1 MHRAITELY
10 YENLDGSNMVET
22 GEDFEDYK
30 NSDFNADMDCV
41 ILDFLDCYHHD
52 YEYEMRDYLA
62 NYVIDYQRPE
72 ILNGITF
79 DGTYGEY
86 RHNIE
91 IVIDRLYEHD
101 ILVELRQDNSVDVQE
116 VLDRIEQEHEGTGL
130 TEVASYV
137 THISLDDVMG
147 LVVDDRTNIPNKH
160 IWDWGRDNL
169 GRIVELS
176 EALGLL
182 FTEEDI
188 KAAFGRGEKRR
199 TREFIEE
206 NLEDFVLYG
215 VYTHLI
221 ENGVERVRE
230 ETDEKL
236 KSLITR
242 RVLDCS
248 IDEITGKIL

>member
-79 DGTYGEY
+79 GDTDEEY
-86 RHNIE
+86 RRDIE
-91 IVIDRLYEHD
+91 TIIDRLYVHD
-101 ILVELRQDNSVDVQE
+101 ILSELVQGDCINIRE
-116 VLDRIEQEHEGTGL
+116 ELDRIGWLYQGTGL
-130 TEVASYV
+130 TDVALYV
-137 THISLDDVMG
+137 AHISLDDVIDCMG
-147 LVVDDRTNIPNKH
+147 DDRINIPNKR

-169 GRIVELS
+169 GEI
-176 EALGLL
+176 
-182 FTEEDI
+182 TEPMEVLQLPLDKEDI
-188 KAAFGRGEKRR
+188 KATLGREEKKRI
-199 TREFIEE
+199 REFIEE